1 MKIEDIKKDTYYYFK
16 NCYNNDYIFLAK
28 KDGTMFY
35 SFRYIPNSENF
46 NVDSA
51 YTIGNTKKNVESTL
65 RVATY
70 EENGWNSDIGESKD
84 KILKVLG
91 VDFYYK
97 VSDMN
102 YSIYFGNFN
111 TANKNRR
118 KAIKILKQIEERSF
132 ILINKI
138 IANESN

>member
-70 EENGWNSDIGESKD
+70 EEIG
-84 KILKVLG
+84 ILNEQIIVEGHSIPNINQEL
-91 VDFYYK
+91 
-97 VSDMN
+97 N
-102 YSIYFGNFN
+102 YSIW
-111 TANKNRR
+111 
-118 KAIKILKQIEERSF
+118 
-132 ILINKI
+132 
-138 IANESN
+138 